1 MREDVRRMRGGFTL
15 IELLIVVAIIAILA
29 AIAVPNFLEA
39 QVRSKVSR
47 CKADMRSIA
56 TAIESYVVDNNKYP
70 DASMARIT
78 NNFNNRLL
86 NVTTPVAYMSSYPV
100 DTFRLKRTKFPDS
113 GSPDTSTF
121 DYTDKQTAL
130 DPTTPPEYGFNLFT
144 LDQSFVQY
152 FDNNASTAWYMLSPG
167 PDFNNAPFDT
177 GTPIPFFT
185 TRRRVLES
193 YDATNGSTSNGAIWR
208 TNAVFDK

>member
-1 MREDVRRMRGGFTL
+1 MVRRHKYSRAGFTL

-70 DASMARIT
+70 DASFARIT
-78 NNFNNRLL
+78 GVFNNRLL

-113 GSPDTSTF
+113 GSPNTSTF
-121 DYTDKQTAL
+121 DYTDRQTAI
-130 DPTTPPEYGFNLFT
+130 DPLSPNDGFNLFT
-144 LDQSFVQY
+144 LDIAFTQY
-152 FDNNASTAWYMLSPG
+152 FDANASTAWFMNSPG

-177 GTPIPFFT
+177 GTPIPLFT

-193 YDATNGSTSNGAIWR
+193 YDATNGTTSRGAVWR

>member
-1 MREDVRRMRGGFTL
+1 MKTRRQLGFTL

-78 NNFNNRLL
+78 NTFNNRLL
-86 NVTTPVAYMSSYPV
+86 NVTTPVAYMTSYPV

-121 DYTDKQTAL
+121 DYADKQTAI
-130 DPTTPPEYGFNLFT
+130 DPTAAPDYGFNLFT
-144 LDQSFVQY
+144 LDQAFVQY
-152 FDNNASTAWYMLSPG
+152 FDGNPSTAWYMLSPG

-177 GTPIPFFT
+177 GTPIGVLT
-185 TRRRVLES
+185 TRRRILET